1 MLIHSMLISIH
12 LGSWRDYLEYHVAKL
27 LQLVSALIDD
37 DSLMKS
43 LLTHAKDIKS
53 ACTSIEQ
60 PLVTFETLRDTRAVE
75 KNILPLEP
83 ILASFEILLD
93 DLQEANRIFSGSSG
107 AIEGTSEVIKA
118 AFAQFRKDAA
128 SYRGYAL
135 YMGGR
140 AQSTAQS
147 MLDTINLGFQQLA
160 QSQNNYTMGMAKSAR
175 EDSIAIRAVTLVTSL
190 YLPFSFVAVRITFP
204 VNLGRY

>member
-1 MLIHSMLISIH
+1 MLISTH

-43 LLTHAKDIKS
+43 LLTYAKDIKS

-60 PLVTFETLRDTRAVE
+60 PLVTFETLKDTRAIE

-93 DLQEANRIFSGSSG
+93 DLQEANRIFSGAGG

-135 YMGGR
+135 YMSGR

-147 MLDTINLGFQQLA
+147 MLDTINLG
-160 QSQNNYTMGMAKSAR
+160 QNNYTMGMAKSAR

-190 YLPFSFVAVRITFP
+190 YLPFSFVAVRIAFP
-204 VNLGRY
+204 IDLGRY